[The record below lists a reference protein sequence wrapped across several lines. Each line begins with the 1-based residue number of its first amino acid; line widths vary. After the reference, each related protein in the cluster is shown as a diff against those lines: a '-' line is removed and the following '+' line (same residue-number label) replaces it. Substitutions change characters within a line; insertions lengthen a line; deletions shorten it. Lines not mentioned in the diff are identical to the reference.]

1 MENSDKIR
9 VIITTQISRHM
20 EEFMDFGKSFSFQFQ
35 DRDWVKKILIA
46 ALIQLI
52 PFVGT
57 FFVAGWGFETTRR
70 VVRNEAEPLADW
82 NDLVN
87 YLVKGLQIAII
98 GFLYALPVILLSI
111 CISFLFIVPFSS
123 GSSSD
128 VVPTIAILTT
138 TLVAFISIVYGIFMA
153 FMLPAAIGNFAA
165 TDQFGAAF
173 RFGEVF
179 RLVKSAP
186 VAYLLALFGMI
197 LSGIIAGLG
206 TIACGVGVLA
216 TTAYSTTING
226 HLQGQAYLEAVSKQ
240 SMP

>member
-1 MENSDKIR
+1 
-9 VIITTQISRHM
+9 
-20 EEFMDFGKSFSFQFQ
+20 MDFGKSFSFQFQ

-52 PFVGT
+52 PFVGS

-70 VVRNEAEPLADW
+70 VIRNDSEPLADW
-82 NDLVN
+82 DDLIN

-98 GFLYALPVILLSI
+98 GFLYALPIIMLSI
-111 CISFLFIVPFSS
+111 CISFLFIVPFT
-123 GSSSD
+123 GGDPSD
-128 VVPTIAILTT
+128 AVTTTAILGT
-138 TLVAFISIVYGIFMA
+138 TLVAFVSIIYGIFMA

-165 TDQFGAAF
+165 TDQFAAAF

-206 TIACGVGVLA
+206 MIACGIGVLA
-216 TTAYSTTING
+216 TTAYSTSING
-226 HLQGQAYLEAVSKQ
+226 HLQGQAYLAATTKQ
-240 SMP
+240 STL